1 MKICKKCRKE
11 IGQSESQF
19 EHRLRND
26 YGGRYYDYYHYS
38 CWDEKKEEEKR
49 EAKEQKQEE
58 QKRRKEAL
66 EEELNQINSE
76 SLAITNRMMATLGNP
91 SVDDVKEINKFKNK
105 QKKFLKKVEKVDID
119 GKKDLKEDLESLDNF
134 LEEHAS
140 PQLQDKASSNSKR
153 QRKGKKKC
161 FHENIEKYED
171 ESRYYCSYC
180 WEDNSAEFLQKL
192 EAKGLKQGEKKEP
205 SDSNLPVP
213 KHHKHKDNSDSNT
226 ERERERE
233 QIQSEIRDL
242 EQKTNRTPEEKAEL
256 DQKRKQLEQLDND
269 TDVPAKANANEP
281 FNWTPWIIGGLVL
294 VAVIGIGFY
303 LISKKGK
310 DKYAV

>member
-26 YGGRYYDYYHYS
+26 YGERYYDYYHYS

-49 EAKEQKQEE
+49 EAKEQKQEG
-58 QKRRKEAL
+58 QKRQKEAL

-76 SLAITNRMMATLGNP
+76 SLAITNRMMATLGDP

-105 QKKFLKKVEKVDID
+105 IKKFLKKIEKVDID
-119 GKKDLKEDLESLDNF
+119 GKKDLKEDLESLDIF

-140 PQLQDKASSNSKR
+140 PQLQDKASSNKEK

-205 SDSNLPVP
+205 SDSNLPAP

-226 ERERERE
+226 ERE
-233 QIQSEIRDL
+233 QIQSEISDL
-242 EQKTNRTPEEKAEL
+242 ENKPNKTTEEKAEL
-256 DQKRKQLEQLDND
+256 DQKRKQLEQLDKNSE
-269 TDVPAKANANEP
+269 PSNSKEP
-281 FNWTPWIIGGLVL
+281 FNWTPWIVGGLVL

-303 LISKKGK
+303 LISKKRK